1 MSQIALSRP
10 THGGRQLIQSVQL
23 QSVQAARPV
32 RTPRE
37 YPVQVP
43 AAFQTKA
50 ERQAKMLA
58 SVAVAPAAASPVQQA
73 HQAAPARIKLTP
85 RGRFVLLVL
94 PALMLLTLLV
104 MVIGA
109 ALQPANATTAHVTG
123 PGTGLTE
130 VTVSE
135 GDTLWSLA
143 KSFAPSRDARD
154 VVHDISELNS
164 LGAVLRP
171 GDTLVVPFDE

>member
-1 MSQIALSRP
+1 
-10 THGGRQLIQSVQL
+10 
-23 QSVQAARPV
+23 
-32 RTPRE
+32 
-37 YPVQVP
+37 
-43 AAFQTKA
+43 
-50 ERQAKMLA
+50 MLA
-58 SVAVAPAAASPVQQA
+58 SAAVAPAVAAVVQQA
-73 HQAAPARIKLTP
+73 HQADPARIKLTP